1 MLNRLTIKGF
11 KSIKSLERF
20 KLNKLN
26 VLIGGNGAGKS
37 NFIEFFRLISAMM
50 KPDGLKQFIAGNADT
65 YLFAGAK
72 ETRHI
77 SIKMEFGKNGYD
89 FELASTEE
97 GFFLINNEKS
107 HYLPVSSNWG
117 LGSGNFNPR
126 LLKDKDRAGA
136 LGWENV
142 SWHCYH
148 AICSWKI
155 YHFHDTT
162 EQAGMRRFHDMGHN
176 QVLLMDAANIAPF
189 LFHLKENHPNEYQ
202 AIRET
207 ISLVIPFFDDFILS
221 PNKDENIRLN
231 WRQKGLSD
239 YPMRPTQ
246 LSDGAIRFI
255 CLATALL
262 QPKPP
267 STMVIDEPELGLH
280 PYAIEILA
288 ELFQSAS
295 KRMQLIISTQSPAL
309 VDCFQPEDI
318 VVVNRVEG
326 ASNFERLNE
335 TELSSWL
342 EDYSLGDLWRKN
354 IISASPNHE

>member
-136 LGWENV
+136 LG
-142 SWHCYH
+142 
-148 AICSWKI
+148 
-155 YHFHDTT
+155 
-162 EQAGMRRFHDMGHN
+162 
-176 QVLLMDAANIAPF
+176 
-189 LFHLKENHPNEYQ
+189 
-202 AIRET
+202 
-207 ISLVIPFFDDFILS
+207 
-221 PNKDENIRLN
+221 
-231 WRQKGLSD
+231 
-239 YPMRPTQ
+239 
-246 LSDGAIRFI
+246 
-255 CLATALL
+255 TAF
-262 QPKPP
+262 
-267 STMVIDEPELGLH
+267 S
-280 PYAIEILA
+280 
-288 ELFQSAS
+288 
-295 KRMQLIISTQSPAL
+295 
-309 VDCFQPEDI
+309 
-318 VVVNRVEG
+318 
-326 ASNFERLNE
+326 
-335 TELSSWL
+335 
-342 EDYSLGDLWRKN
+342 
-354 IISASPNHE
+354 